1 MLLDPTWSLNR
12 VVIAGL
18 PGLDLPE
25 TLKGRTAYDFLS
37 APALAQRIRE
47 QAPALRLDPELDDD
61 RLRLALGGCLRSA
74 DAAVQRAAHDLATS
88 VGRDLGYVLLV
99 LKRGDAINRA
109 ARPEWDVGHWA
120 RWGAVRRAWLGGGL
134 LSGGMG
140 RPVVQQARRVL
151 GRGGFP
157 DLYLRVASRPAELPL
172 LGAAR
177 HLAQQDGVAA
187 VLDMGG
193 SRVKRA
199 RVVLQAGRVTAL
211 RRMPDLASPWS
222 DPEREDGDAEQRA
235 IQLVA
240 RMAAIIAGTWQK
252 LQRRGDLPAA
262 TIPVSVAAYVRDGH
276 PVPAQGGLYIQVL
289 PAVKNLEN
297 ALSRRVS
304 EALDRPLRVKLLHDG
319 TAAANVYSGQPRAA
333 VIMMGTALGIGFPPA
348 V

>member
-1 MLLDPTWSLNR
+1 
-12 VVIAGL
+12 
-18 PGLDLPE
+18 
-25 TLKGRTAYDFLS
+25 
-37 APALAQRIRE
+37 
-47 QAPALRLDPELDDD
+47 
-61 RLRLALGGCLRSA
+61 
-74 DAAVQRAAHDLATS
+74 
-88 VGRDLGYVLLV
+88 VGRPLV
-99 LKRGDAINRA
+99 Q
-109 ARPEWDVGHWA
+109 
-120 RWGAVRRAWLGGGL
+120 
-134 LSGGMG
+134 S
-140 RPVVQQARRVL
+140 ARRVL

-157 DLYLRVASRPAELPL
+157 DLHLRVASRPAELPL

-177 HLAQQDGVAA
+177 YVTQRDGVAA

-199 RVVLQAGRVTAL
+199 RVALRAGRVTAL
-211 RRMPDLASPWS
+211 RRLPDLASPWS
-222 DPEREDGDAEQRA
+222 DPGREDEDPQARA

-252 LQRRGDLPAA
+252 LQRSGDVPVA

-276 PVPAQGGLYIQVL
+276 PVPAQGGLYIEVL
-289 PAVKNLEN
+289 PAVNNLEN

-304 EALDRPLRVKLLHDG
+304 EALDRPLRIKLLHDG